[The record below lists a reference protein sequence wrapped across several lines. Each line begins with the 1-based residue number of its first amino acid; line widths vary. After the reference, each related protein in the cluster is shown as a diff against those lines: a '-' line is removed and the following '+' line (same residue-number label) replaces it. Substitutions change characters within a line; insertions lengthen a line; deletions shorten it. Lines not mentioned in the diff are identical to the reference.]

1 MLLDIIVLSFVVA
14 LIRGARIKELPKFH
28 KLSVFG
34 IAVLLQILSAL
45 FPSWG
50 RIFVSVA
57 YLCLLVFF
65 YSNREHEDIRFFMIG
80 WFFNAIAIWSNF
92 GKMPIDLELAKKLKY
107 SVEPIVNGTDF
118 KHSVLD
124 NSTNL
129 PFLTDIMFMP
139 FPIAR
144 VISIGDIFIMI
155 GAFLLVQRVM
165 GKPISLIRLREGRIH
180 ETNQEH

>member
-1 MLLDIIVLSFVVA
+1 MLLDIIFISFVVA
-14 LIRGARIKELPKFH
+14 LIRGGRIKELPKFN
-28 KLSVFG
+28 KFSVFG

-45 FPSWG
+45 MPTWG
-50 RIFVSVA
+50 RVFVSVA
-57 YLCLLVFF
+57 YLCLLIFF

-107 SVEPIVNGTDF
+107 SVDPIVNGTDF

-165 GKPISLIRLREGRIH
+165 GK
-180 ETNQEH
+180 